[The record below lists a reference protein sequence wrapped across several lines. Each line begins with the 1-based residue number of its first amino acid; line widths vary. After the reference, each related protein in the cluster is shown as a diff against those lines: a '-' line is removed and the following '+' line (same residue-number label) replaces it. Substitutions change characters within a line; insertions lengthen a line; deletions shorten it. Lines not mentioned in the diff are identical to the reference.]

1 MIKNIKLNL
10 IKTINHENNYLSKLL
25 VNDIILNDNLKKI
38 RNTCKL
44 IEDNINYKPFLS
56 YTINNIEYKIYN
68 SNDINEFLNKIDFIE
83 DKSKIVYNDMME
95 SKI

>member
-68 SNDINEFLNKIDFIE
+68 SNDINEFLNKINFIE